1 MRCSLTLGETNLDH
15 AKNEASP
22 MLRNRQDESGAMPT
36 FGRVICD
43 THRTRAT
50 LRIRD
55 FYGPAYTIRR
65 VWTSTLKVLA
75 F

>member
-15 AKNEASP
+15 AKKEASP

-55 FYGPAYTIRR
+55 CYGFQRIQF
-65 VWTSTLKVLA
+65 VA
-75 F
+75 FGPQRSRF